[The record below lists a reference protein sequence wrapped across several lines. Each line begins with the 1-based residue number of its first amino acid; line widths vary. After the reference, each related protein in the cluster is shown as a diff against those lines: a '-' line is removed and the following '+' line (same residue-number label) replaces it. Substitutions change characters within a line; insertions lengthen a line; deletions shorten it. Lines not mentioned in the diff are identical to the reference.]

1 MTTRIFDKIIK
12 GLIYAT
18 VFLLPLFWLPFSFEA
33 FEFNKQ
39 FLLFFLV
46 YLTLIFYLA
55 RMIFVDKEI
64 RFRLGLLDMS
74 VLVFLLIT
82 ILSVAF
88 SVDRVS
94 SLFGFY
100 GRFTNGLVGLLSVVV
115 LYFLISSNTKSSVC
129 SLSPSDKKDGQI
141 SDSEKRGILTLDALL
156 KAFYSSV
163 FFVVLISYF
172 SIFGVWQKLGFSRFS
187 YLRIL
192 SQGTFNPSSGS
203 LQGLAVFLAIV
214 LVSLCALIL
223 TRKKGRPLATIFY
236 YLFLISILGLLI
248 VINFSPAWMV
258 ILISLSAFVIFSLVS
273 RIFREDVNRL
283 LLVISLLIVSSFFLL
298 FGHSS
303 FFQLPFSNLPQEQLL
318 SQKISWETSWNA
330 LKSGT
335 KSFLLGSGP
344 GTFRYDF
351 SKFKPLSFSK
361 SPLWTIRFDRPAS
374 HLSEI
379 LATMGVVGV
388 LSYLVLIGVFLFI
401 CYSLLFRK
409 KREGEL
415 EEGKKISLAIL
426 SAFLALIS
434 AHIFYYQNT
443 VLLFTFWF
451 ILAIG
456 SAVLPYSSKEKTISF
471 KSFPELGLVFSSI
484 FLIFSL
490 VILASYYLGAR
501 IYLADSYYRRSLLAS
516 DIGKKTELL
525 EKAVGLNPYFS
536 TYQIVL
542 AQNYDLQ
549 IKQKGG
555 RGVTNWAKRAV
566 DLAKGATENW
576 PNDVAAWETLGMI
589 YRDIRPI
596 STGSA
601 GDFAIKSFR
610 KAIDLEPGNPVLFTE
625 LGKLYLSSDTKK
637 AREYFA
643 KAKELNPAYLD
654 APLQEA
660 LTYEAEKKPEE
671 AIKRL
676 ENLVK
681 NNSLNYQNYLLLAEV
696 RFQLGRLYF
705 NTGQLDKAIFQLNGA
720 LDLVPNHSNSLYALG
735 LAYKKKGDK
744 DKAISYFKRVLE
756 LNPGNK
762 EVEKEINELKEK
774 KAKKKSGNEKPEK

>member
-12 GLIYAT
+12 GLIYST
-18 VFLLPLFWLPFSFEA
+18 VFLLPLFWLPFSFEV

-46 YLTLIFYLA
+46 SLTLIFSLA
-55 RMIFVDKEI
+55 RMIFVDREI
-64 RFRLGLLDMS
+64 RFRLGVLDIS
-74 VLVFLLIT
+74 VLAFLLIA
-82 ILSVAF
+82 ILSVVF

-100 GRFTNGLVGLLSVVV
+100 GRFTNGLIGLLSVVA
-115 LYFLISSNTKSSVC
+115 LYFLISNNTKPFVY
-129 SLSPSDKKDGQI
+129 SPSSSDKEDGQI
-141 SDSEKRGILTLDALL
+141 SDSEKRGILTLDGLL

-172 SIFGVWQKLGFSRFS
+172 SIFGVWQKLGFSR
-187 YLRIL
+187 LPHLGIL
-192 SQGTFNPSSGS
+192 SQRIFNPSSNF

-214 LVSLCALIL
+214 LVFLCGLIL

-248 VINFSPAWMV
+248 AINFPPAWTV
-258 ILISLSAFVIFSLVS
+258 ILISLFAFIIFSLAS
-273 RIFREDVNRL
+273 RVFREDVNRL
-283 LLVISLLIVSSFFLL
+283 LLIIFLLIVSSFFLL
-298 FGHSS
+298 FSHS
-303 FFQLPFSNLPQEQLL
+303 FFFRLPFLNNLPQEQLL

-335 KSFLLGSGP
+335 KPFLLGSGP

-374 HLSEI
+374 HLAEI
-379 LATMGVVGV
+379 LATMGVAGA
-388 LSYLVLIGVFLFI
+388 LSYLILVGVFLFI

-443 VLLFTFWF
+443 VLLFAFWF
-451 ILAIG
+451 VLAIG
-456 SAVLPYSSKEKTISF
+456 SAVLPYFSKEKTISF

-501 IYLADSYYRRSLLAS
+501 IYLADCYYRRSLLAS
-516 DIGKKTELL
+516 DIEKKIQLL

-536 TYQIVL
+536 TYQIIL
-542 AQNYDLQ
+542 AKDYDLQ

-596 STGSA
+596 STGPAS
-601 GDFAIKSFR
+601 DFAVKAFK

-625 LGKLYLSSDTKK
+625 LGKLYLSSDAKK

-660 LTYEAEKKPEE
+660 LTYEAEKPEE

-676 ENLVK
+676 ERIVK
-681 NNSLNYQNYLLLAEV
+681 NNSPNYQNYLLLAEV

-705 NTGQLDKAIFQLNGA
+705 NANRLDEAIFQFNRA

-735 LAYKKKGDK
+735 LAYKKKGEK

-762 EVEKEINELKEK
+762 EVEEEINDLREGKV
-774 KAKKKSGNEKPEK
+774 KKKSGNEKLEK